1 MASTT
6 TQLEVATRTPE
17 GSRAARRLRRSGRVP
32 GVIYGGDGEPLS
44 FDVDERE
51 LRHALAASGAV
62 IDVSID
68 GARALPVVLKDA
80 QRHPVRGQTV
90 HVDLLRVRLDRAI
103 QAVVPLELLGAD
115 DAPGVKLGGGILE
128 HIVREVTI
136 EALPNNIPES
146 LSYDVSEL
154 QIGDTVT
161 LGAVVAP
168 DGVTIVDDPEETI
181 AILSAPRLQSE
192 ETEEIESET
201 ERVGDAPAASADAD
215 GEGDGDSEE

>member
-154 QIGDTVT
+154 EIGDTVT
-161 LGAVVAP
+161 LDAVAAP

>member
-154 QIGDTVT
+154 EIGDTVT
-161 LGAVVAP
+161 LDAVAAP
-168 DGVTIVDDPEETI
+168 DGVIIVDDPEETI
-181 AILSAPRLQSE
+181 AILRAPRLQSE
-192 ETEEIESET
+192 EPEEIESET

-215 GEGDGDSEE
+215 ADGDGDSGE

>member
-6 TQLEVATRTPE
+6 TKLQVSSRTPE

-51 LRHALAASGAV
+51 LRHALAGAGAV

-68 GARALPVVLKDA
+68 GAGSLPVVLKDA

-90 HVDLLRVRLDRAI
+90 HVDLLRVRLDQAI
-103 QAVVPLELLGAD
+103 QAVVPLELLGVD
-115 DAPGVKLGGGILE
+115 DAPGVKAGGGVLE
-128 HIVREVTI
+128 HIIREVTI

-154 QIGDTVT
+154 DIGDSVT
-161 LGAVVAP
+161 LAAVVAP
-168 DGVTIVDDPEETI
+168 EGVAIVDDPEETI
-181 AILSAPRLQSE
+181 AILSAPRLQNE

-201 ERVGDAPAASADAD
+201 ERVGEEPAASADAD
-215 GEGDGDSEE
+215 GDSEE